1 VGERESASG
10 PERTDEPVKVEPG
23 RAGEANEP
31 ERVAEEPAGR
41 PGAGGT
47 VRMPTRPAAAEQILG
62 LQRSVGNRAVA
73 RLVSGRPSPQRLL
86 SREAAT
92 AYVDPGVQKVS
103 DANPSLTSDQQGG
116 LQSLDQAHGIITSAW
131 SKLKWEDV
139 SAGAADRVANPSHIR
154 QTPLGT
160 CGPAAVLNYLA
171 ATEPGTFAYDV
182 QSIFESGAWG
192 KKQINQTLLN
202 NECQPGMDPCDWMMM
217 SAFQDLS
224 NDFLDF
230 YGRPSG
236 LRAGGF
242 DSDAAWMLTAFT
254 KVSKTKSLWSEV
266 FGVKGQTEKVSKL
279 LATYGDRI
287 AVFVDVAAETLQ
299 DENNTGS
306 ENHFIRLL
314 KPVVW
319 GPKVEFEVFSW
330 GKNMKKAY
338 KPENFEHMVYG
349 YLVGA
354 VDPSIDI

>member
-1 VGERESASG
+1 MGERESASG
-10 PERTDEPVKVEPG
+10 PDRTDERVKVEPG
-23 RAGEANEP
+23 RPGEANEP
-31 ERVAEEPAGR
+31 ERVAEEAAGR
-41 PGAGGT
+41 PGAGAA
-47 VRMPTRPAAAEQILG
+47 VRTPTRPAAAEQILG

-73 RLVSGRPSPQRLL
+73 RLVSGRQSPQRLL

-92 AYVDPGVQKVS
+92 AYVDPGIQKVS

-139 SAGAADRVANPSHIR
+139 SAGAADRVANPSHIT
-154 QTPLGT
+154 QSPLGT
-160 CGPAAVLNYLA
+160 CGPAAVLNFLA

-182 QSIFESGAWG
+182 QSIFESGRWG

-279 LATYGDRI
+279 LATYGDKV

-299 DENNTGS
+299 NENSTGS

-319 GPKVEFEVFSW
+319 GPKVQFEVFSW
-330 GKNMKKAY
+330 GKNMTKAY

-354 VDPSIDI
+354 VDPSVDI